1 MNIFVWIG
9 DSNRVFL
16 PHKLDISNKYYVHVI
31 CLMTCNKN
39 IKISFVIAVIFS
51 IAAVMGVVNF
61 SNHMAFAQGEKFV
74 AKLTGTEEVPPSN
87 SKATGLAEFNASGKD
102 GMDYKVSATN
112 IQNVTEGHIHI
123 GKKGEN
129 GPIVFTL
136 FRANAPVNQLSEN
149 ETITTSEF
157 VGPLKDKPLSDLI
170 SVMNNG
176 SAYANIHTQ
185 QNPNGE
191 IRGQIMVTK

>member
-1 MNIFVWIG
+1 
-9 DSNRVFL
+9 
-16 PHKLDISNKYYVHVI
+16 
-31 CLMTCNKN
+31 MTCNKN

-87 SKATGLAEFNASGKD
+87 SKATGLAEFNTSGKD

-149 ETITTSEF
+149 ETITSSEF
-157 VGPLKDKPLSDLI
+157 VGQLKDKPLSDLI
-170 SVMNNG
+170 SLMNNG
-176 SAYANIHTQ
+176 GAYANIHTQ

>member
-1 MNIFVWIG
+1 MI
-9 DSNRVFL
+9 
-16 PHKLDISNKYYVHVI
+16 Y
-31 CLMTCNKN
+31 NKN
-39 IKISFVIAVIFS
+39 IKIGFAVAAIFS
-51 IAAVMGVVNF
+51 ITAVMGIISFSDHVV
-61 SNHMAFAQGEKFV
+61 FAQGEKFV
-74 AKLTGTEEVPPSN
+74 AKLTGNEEVPPSN
-87 SKATGLAEFNASGKD
+87 SKATGTVEFTASGKD
-102 GMDYKVSATN
+102 SIDYKVSATN

-149 ETITTSEF
+149 ETITSSEF
-157 VGPLKDKPLSDLI
+157 VGQLKDKPLSDLI
-170 SVMNNG
+170 TVMNNG

-191 IRGQIMVTK
+191 IRGQIMAAK

>member
-1 MNIFVWIG
+1 MI
-9 DSNRVFL
+9 
-16 PHKLDISNKYYVHVI
+16 
-31 CLMTCNKN
+31 CNKS
-39 IKISFVIAVIFS
+39 IKIGFAVAVIFS
-51 IAAVMGVVNF
+51 ITTVTGIISFSDHVVF
-61 SNHMAFAQGEKFV
+61 AQEDAQGEKFV
-74 AKLTGTEEVPPSN
+74 AKLTGNEEVPPSN
-87 SKATGLAEFNASGKD
+87 SKATGTAEFTASGKD
-102 GMDYKVSATN
+102 SIDYKVSATN

-149 ETITTSEF
+149 ETITSSEF
-157 VGPLKDKPLSDLI
+157 VGQLKDKPLSDLI
-170 SVMNNG
+170 TVMNNG

-191 IRGQIMVTK
+191 IRGQIMAAK

>member
-1 MNIFVWIG
+1 M
-9 DSNRVFL
+9 
-16 PHKLDISNKYYVHVI
+16 I
-31 CLMTCNKN
+31 CSKN
-39 IKISFVIAVIFS
+39 IKIGFVVAVIFS
-51 IAAVMGVVNF
+51 ITTVMGIINF
-61 SNHMAFAQGEKFV
+61 SDHVVFAQGEKFV
-74 AKLTGTEEVPPSN
+74 AKLTGNEEVPPSN
-87 SKATGLAEFNASGKD
+87 SKATGTAEFTVSGKD
-102 GMDYKVSATN
+102 SIDYKVSATN

-149 ETITTSEF
+149 ETITSSEF
-157 VGPLKDKPLSDLI
+157 VGQLKDKPLADLI
-170 SVMNNG
+170 TVMNNG

>member
-1 MNIFVWIG
+1 M
-9 DSNRVFL
+9 
-16 PHKLDISNKYYVHVI
+16 I
-31 CLMTCNKN
+31 CSKN
-39 IKISFVIAVIFS
+39 IKIGFVVAVIFS
-51 IAAVMGVVNF
+51 ITTVAGIVNF
-61 SNHMAFAQGEKFV
+61 SDHMVFAQGEKFM
-74 AKLTGTEEVPPSN
+74 ANLTGNEEIPPSN
-87 SKATGLAEFNASGKD
+87 SKATGTAGFTVSGED

-149 ETITTSEF
+149 ETITSSEF
-157 VGPLKDKPLSDLI
+157 VGQLKDKPLSDLI
-170 SVMNNG
+170 TVMNNG

-191 IRGQIMVTK
+191 IRGQIMVAK

>member
-1 MNIFVWIG
+1 M
-9 DSNRVFL
+9 
-16 PHKLDISNKYYVHVI
+16 I
-31 CLMTCNKN
+31 CSKN
-39 IKISFVIAVIFS
+39 IKIGFVVAVVFS
-51 IAAVMGVVNF
+51 ITTVAGIVNF
-61 SNHMAFAQGEKFV
+61 SDHMVFAQGEKFV
-74 AKLTGTEEVPPSN
+74 AKLTGNEEVPPSN
-87 SKATGLAEFNASGKD
+87 SKATGTAEFNASGED
-102 GMDYKVSATN
+102 SMDYKVSATN

-149 ETITTSEF
+149 ETITSSEF
-157 VGPLKDKPLSDLI
+157 VGQLKDKPLSDLI
-170 SVMNNG
+170 TVMNNG

-191 IRGQIMVTK
+191 IRGQIMVAK

>member
-1 MNIFVWIG
+1 MI
-9 DSNRVFL
+9 
-16 PHKLDISNKYYVHVI
+16 
-31 CLMTCNKN
+31 CNKN

-51 IAAVMGVVNF
+51 ITTVMGVVNF
-61 SNHMAFAQGEKFV
+61 SNHMVFAQGEKFL
-74 AKLTGTEEVPPSN
+74 AKLTGNEEVPPSN
-87 SKATGLAEFNASGKD
+87 SKATGSGEFNASGKD
-102 GMDYKVSATN
+102 SMDYKVSATN

-149 ETITTSEF
+149 ETITSSEF

>member
-1 MNIFVWIG
+1 MV
-9 DSNRVFL
+9 
-16 PHKLDISNKYYVHVI
+16 
-31 CLMTCNKN
+31 CNKN
-39 IKISFVIAVIFS
+39 LKIGFAVAVIFS
-51 IAAVMGVVNF
+51 IITVMGITNF
-61 SNHMAFAQGEKFV
+61 SDHAVFAQGEKFV
-74 AKLTGTEEVPPSN
+74 AKLTGNEEVPPSN
-87 SKATGLAEFNASGKD
+87 SKATGTAEFTVSGKD
-102 GMDYKVSATN
+102 SIDYKVSATN

-149 ETITTSEF
+149 ETITSSEF
-157 VGPLKDKPLSDLI
+157 VGQLKDKPLSDLI
-170 SVMNNG
+170 TVMNNG

-191 IRGQIMVTK
+191 IRGQIMAAK

>member
-1 MNIFVWIG
+1 MI
-9 DSNRVFL
+9 
-16 PHKLDISNKYYVHVI
+16 
-31 CLMTCNKN
+31 CNKD
-39 IKISFVIAVIFS
+39 IKIGFAVAVSFS
-51 IAAVMGVVNF
+51 ITTVMGIINF
-61 SNHMAFAQGEKFV
+61 SDHVVFAQGEKFV
-74 AKLTGTEEVPPSN
+74 AKLKGNEEVPPSN
-87 SKATGLAEFNASGKD
+87 SKATGTAEFTASGKD
-102 GMDYKVSATN
+102 SIDYKVSATN

-149 ETITTSEF
+149 ETITSSEF
-157 VGPLKDKPLSDLI
+157 VGQLKDKPLSDLI
-170 SVMNNG
+170 TVMNNG

-191 IRGQIMVTK
+191 IRGQIMAAK

>member
-1 MNIFVWIG
+1 M
-9 DSNRVFL
+9 
-16 PHKLDISNKYYVHVI
+16 I
-31 CLMTCNKN
+31 CNN
-39 IKISFVIAVIFS
+39 DIKITFVVAVIVS
-51 IAAVMGVVNF
+51 ITTVMGIINF
-61 SNHMAFAQGEKFV
+61 SNHMVFAQGEKFM
-74 AKLTGTEEVPPSN
+74 AKLTGNEEVPPSN
-87 SKATGLAEFNASGKD
+87 SKATGSVEFNASGKD
-102 GMDYKVSATN
+102 GIDYKVSATN

-149 ETITTSEF
+149 ETITPSEF
-157 VGPLKDKPLSDLI
+157 VGQLKDKPLSDLI
-170 SVMNNG
+170 SAMNNG

>member
-1 MNIFVWIG
+1 
-9 DSNRVFL
+9 
-16 PHKLDISNKYYVHVI
+16 
-31 CLMTCNKN
+31 MTCNKN

-61 SNHMAFAQGEKFV
+61 SNHVAFAQGEKFM
-74 AKLTGTEEVPPSN
+74 AKLTGNEEVPPSN
-87 SKATGLAEFNASGKD
+87 SKATGQAEFDASGKD

-149 ETITTSEF
+149 ETITSSEF
-157 VGPLKDKPLSDLI
+157 VGQLKDKPLSDLI
-170 SVMNNG
+170 SLLNNG